1 MQEQANE
8 LDTSIKELKP
18 IKSLAALLKDFAKLY
33 DCPVF
38 QKLNEQALERLA
50 AFPATIQ
57 HYSCEIIESASLQAA
72 LSLYNQQNKQYNLK
86 FYCSLSKDFRDI
98 KLLRFIEKIFKEV
111 FKEAANIELIFQFEP
126 DFLQSFSKQAQA
138 EFFIGIYPYLL
149 YKLQAEISGKDNCFL
164 QIMQLEATV
173 DGLIC
178 KVPEQFYSSYP
189 SELFKRLFDL
199 LKYEFNLDLA
209 YQIKKVAEID
219 TEANLEDQAY
229 QEQQQLLKRMIKEQA
244 AENANVPLPSEE
256 AASGKATK
264 AKQGQWLKDDDPNFL
279 YGHVP
284 VTDNISSLTDFN
296 IQSQKVLVK
305 GKVHNLEANPTRDG
319 KNLIIKFALFG
330 VDGAVQCFLFG
341 KEEKLTPLSEQLQE
355 KMWISA
361 YVEASS
367 NRYTNELEAR
377 ILGIKKTEAPAK
389 REDTAE
395 KKRVELHCHSQ
406 MSAKDG
412 FAEPKEIIRL
422 AAHFGHKAC
431 AITDHGVVQA
441 YPLMYEEKKA
451 LAKQGKQIKLIYGM
465 EGYLVDDGNCVAFG
479 LNIPDTPLTS
489 FVAFDLE
496 TTGLNAHSDK
506 IIELAAVRYKLNKDN
521 VFEEVDKFTTFVNPG
536 GMLSPKISQLTGIE
550 SLDLVGQ
557 PTISEVI
564 PKFYEWLGNDP
575 LVAHNGL
582 FDLSFL
588 RYAAFSLVKGTE
600 ARIKFNNILIDTV
613 EMART
618 FYTGLSNYKLDTVAN
633 ALHVELKQHHRAL
646 DDTRCCGEI
655 FIKLLAEL
663 GIKDLASLNRKAGK
677 EDIAQIKVRTKQ
689 VLHFIALC
697 RDQLGL
703 YNLYRLVSESHIH
716 YFSSRPRIPRSLLRY
731 FKAGLILGSSCEAG
745 EVYRSMHK
753 LYRDANKNMVLAK
766 ERLSEYQFKKMARF
780 YDYLEIQPLANNHF
794 FLRDESSGIRD
805 ENDLANINRLII
817 ALAEKNH
824 KPYVATCDSHF
835 LEQNEQIYR
844 NMLLSVNGFADADFS
859 PCLYFRTTNEMLDCF
874 NYLSE
879 EERENAVITYPN
891 EIAEQII
898 DNLPPFPEGTFPP
911 EIPTADKEIH
921 DLVWQEVKRL
931 YEYKGKLP
939 EIVEKRVHRE
949 LDSIIKN
956 GFAIMYYISSKLVKQ
971 SNADGYFVGS
981 RGSVGSSFV
990 ATLCGITEVN
1000 PLPAHYLC
1008 LDCHYSEFVNDSKY
1022 DSGFDLPRK
1031 ACPNCHK
1038 LLQQEGQNIPFET
1051 FLGFNG
1057 DKEPDI
1063 DLNFSGEYQS
1073 RAHNFIKNMFG
1084 EEYTFRAGTI
1094 SAYQEKNAIG
1104 VVKKYAETHE
1114 QNYTAA
1120 NILRLANGICGVKR
1134 TTGQHPGGIVV
1145 IPKDRD
1151 IYDFTPIQYPADNQ
1165 DSSMYTTHFDF
1176 NSLHDTILKFDCLG
1190 HDAPTQLKRLKD
1202 FTGVDF
1208 LTVPLNDPKVMSLYK
1223 DTSALELSEPDFQK
1237 VGCLGLPE
1245 QGTIMARG
1253 MIVETKP
1260 KSFYDLVQLAGLS
1273 HGTNVWNGNARD
1285 LINDGVCTIDQVI
1298 GCRDNIMTTLL
1309 SYNLPAKMSFDIM
1322 EKVRKGRGLTDE
1334 QIAKMRECKVPEWYI
1349 ESCLKIQY
1357 LFPKA
1362 HAVAYVMSALR
1373 IAWYKVYRKQA
1384 FYAVWLGNNIDEF
1397 SADIIIG
1404 KSLSE
1409 IRASKEA
1416 YFNNFNKLNPREKKL
1431 YYILEIVEEMM
1442 LRGVKLLPIDLYKS
1456 DANYFLP
1463 EGDNVRPPFAVMPK
1477 FPKSTAEQI
1486 VKVRKDGEFLAKEDL
1501 SIRADVKQAA
1511 MEALEHFH
1519 VVDKL
1524 PEQNQ
1529 MDLASLAAQQN

>member
-1 MQEQANE
+1 MVYKMQTE
-8 LDTSIKELKP
+8 LNTA
-18 IKSLAALLKDFAKLY
+18 KSLAVLIKDLAELFS
-33 DCPVF
+33 CPIYE
-38 QKLNEQALERLA
+38 QLNEKALTRLE
-50 AFPATIQ
+50 AFPATLV
-57 HYSCEIIESASLQAA
+57 SFNCDIINDLNLKAA
-72 LSLYNQQNKQYNLK
+72 LSLYNEHAKHYNLTLNL
-86 FYCSLSKDFRDI
+86 CLHKDFSDI
-98 KLLRFIEKIFKEV
+98 KLLRFVEKLLAKIFKE
-111 FKEAANIELIFQFEP
+111 ASNIDLQFEFAK
-126 DFLQSFSKQAQA
+126 DFLQTFTTKAQA
-138 EFFIGIYPYLL
+138 EFFITVYPYLL
-149 YKLQAEISGKDNCFL
+149 SKLQAEISGKDNCFL
-164 QIMQLEATV
+164 QIMQFKADDTSLYCE
-173 DGLIC
+173 
-178 KVPEQFYSSYP
+178 VPEKFYSAYSDKLFIRIFQQFKAQFNLELNYKVVAV
-189 SELFKRLFDL
+189 SENEQQKDAIKHDAAYNEQQNL
-199 LKYEFNLDLA
+199 LKQLLQSQAMAAEKELA
-209 YQIKKVAEID
+209 LQTEAVAENKQTPKI
-219 TEANLEDQAY
+219 
-229 QEQQQLLKRMIKEQA
+229 
-244 AENANVPLPSEE
+244 
-256 AASGKATK
+256 
-264 AKQGQWLKDDDPNFL
+264 QGQWLKEKDPNFL

-284 VTDNISSLTDFN
+284 VNDNFSSLAEFN
-296 IQSQKVLVK
+296 LQSQKVLIA
-305 GKVHNLEANPTRDG
+305 GKIHNLEANNTKDG
-319 KNLIIKFALFG
+319 KNLIVKFYLFG
-330 VDGAVQCFLFG
+330 QDGAVQCFLFG
-341 KEEKLTPLSEQLQE
+341 KVEKLLPLTEQLKE
-355 KMWISA
+355 GAYIA
-361 YVEASS
+361 CYVEATS

-377 ILGIKKTEAPAK
+377 VLGLKKTTAAAK
-389 REDTAE
+389 REDTASL
-395 KKRVELHCHSQ
+395 KRVELHCHSQ

-451 LAKQGKQIKLIYGM
+451 LAKQGKNIKLIYGM

-479 LNIPDTPLTS
+479 LNITDKPLDS

-506 IIELAAVRYKLNKDN
+506 IIEIAAVRYQRNQDNKF
-521 VFEEVDKFTTFVNPG
+521 VEVDKFATLVNPG
-536 GMLSPKISQLTGIE
+536 GILSPKISQLTGIE

-557 PTISEVI
+557 PSIAEII
-564 PKFYEWLGNDP
+564 PKFHTWLGDDP

-582 FDLSFL
+582 FDLGFL
-588 RYAAFSLVKGTE
+588 RYAAFSLAKGTE
-600 ARIKFNNILIDTV
+600 ARLKFNNILIDTV

-633 ALHVELKQHHRAL
+633 ALHVELNNHHRAL

-655 FIKLLAEL
+655 FIKLLEEL
-663 GIKDLASLNRKAGK
+663 GVNDLASLNAKAGK
-677 EDIAQIKVRTKQ
+677 EEANLIKQRNKT

-697 RDQLGL
+697 CDELGL

-731 FKAGLILGSSCEAG
+731 FKAGLIIGSSCEAG
-745 EVYRSMHK
+745 EVFKSMHK

-766 ERLSEYQFKKMARF
+766 ERLSEYRFKQLARF
-780 YDYLEIQPLANNHF
+780 YDYLEIQPLANNSF
-794 FLRDESSGIRD
+794 FLRDETSGLRD
-805 ENDLANINRLII
+805 EEDLANVNRLII
-817 ALAEKNH
+817 ALADKNH

-835 LEQNEQIYR
+835 LEKNEQIYR
-844 NMLLSVNGFADADFS
+844 NMLLSVNGFQDADFS
-859 PCLYFRTTNEMLDCF
+859 PCLYFRTTDEMLDCF
-874 NYLSE
+874 AYLSDE
-879 EERENAVITYPN
+879 EKENAVIKNPN
-891 EIAEQII
+891 AIAEQII
-898 DNLPPFPEGTFPP
+898 DDLPPFPEGTFPP
-911 EIPTADKEIH
+911 EIATADKEIY
-921 DLVWQEVKRL
+921 DLVWQEVKSL
-931 YEYKGKLP
+931 YEYQGKLP

-949 LDSIIKN
+949 LDSIIQN

-971 SNADGYFVGS
+971 SNKDGYFVGS

-1008 LDCHYSEFVNDSKY
+1008 KDCHYSEFILDNSY
-1022 DSGFDLPRK
+1022 DSGFDLPAK
-1031 ACPNCHK
+1031 DCPNCHK
-1038 LLQQEGQNIPFET
+1038 RLGQEGQNIPFET

-1084 EEYTFRAGTI
+1084 EAYTFRAGTI

-1114 QNYTAA
+1114 MTYSSA
-1120 NILRLANGICGVKR
+1120 NTLRLANGICGVKR

-1202 FTGVDF
+1202 FTDVDF
-1208 LTVPLNDPKVMSLYK
+1208 LNLPLNDPKVMSLYK
-1223 DTSALELSEPDFQK
+1223 DTSALELTEPDFQK

-1253 MIVETKP
+1253 MIEETKP

-1285 LINDGVCTIDQVI
+1285 LINDGTCTIDQVI
-1298 GCRDNIMTTLL
+1298 GCRDSIMTTLIA
-1309 SYNLPAKMSFDIM
+1309 YNLPSKMSFDIM
-1322 EKVRKGRGLTDE
+1322 EKVRKGKGLTDE

-1349 ESCLKIQY
+1349 DSCLKIQY

-1384 FYAVWLGNNIDEF
+1384 FYAVWLGNNINEF
-1397 SADIIIG
+1397 SADLIIG
-1404 KSLSE
+1404 KSLEE
-1409 IRASKEA
+1409 IRNNKQNLYS
-1416 YFNNFNKLNPREKKL
+1416 NFNRLNPREKKL
-1431 YYILEIVEEMM
+1431 YYILEIVEEMN

-1456 DANYFLP
+1456 DANMFLP
-1463 EGDNVRPPFAVMPK
+1463 EGNNVRPPFAIMPK
-1477 FPKSTAEQI
+1477 FPRLTAEQI
-1486 VKVRKDGEFLAKEDL
+1486 VKERQNGEFLAKEDL
-1501 SIRADVKQAA
+1501 ALRADVKQAA
-1511 MEALEHFH
+1511 MEALEQYH
-1519 VVDKL
+1519 VLDDL
-1524 PEQNQ
+1524 PEHNQ
-1529 MDLASLAAQQN
+1529 MDLASLAMN